1 MMLLCAFD
9 LPRETKEERKAANKY
24 RKRLVEL
31 GFAMKQFSLY
41 EREVRHIDVKNRF
54 IDILREELPDT
65 GAITLYLL
73 PNEVNDTQI
82 TILGEKSVNKTV
94 RVARIIFL

>member
-41 EREVRHIDVKNRF
+41 EREVRHIDVKK
-54 IDILREELPDT
+54 PC
-65 GAITLYLL
+65 
-73 PNEVNDTQI
+73 
-82 TILGEKSVNKTV
+82 GEQG
-94 RVARIIFL
+94 FFYECWF

>member
-24 RKRLVEL
+24 RKLVEL
-31 GFAMKQFSLY
+31 GVAMKQFSLY
-41 EREVRHIDVKNRF
+41 EREVRHIDVKNRL

>member
-41 EREVRHIDVKNRF
+41 EREVRHIDVKNRWWA
-54 IDILREELPDT
+54 RGSGCAAPARAGLPC
-65 GAITLYLL
+65 L
-73 PNEVNDTQI
+73 PP
-82 TILGEKSVNKTV
+82 LSGS
-94 RVARIIFL
+94 RSA

>member
-41 EREVRHIDVKNRF
+41 EREVRHIDVKNRL
-54 IDILREELPDT
+54 IDTIPCSRQRKNKPKFEQCEKEENRLT
-65 GAITLYLL
+65 GIKTLQVIKLL
-73 PNEVNDTQI
+73 N
-82 TILGEKSVNKTV
+82 
-94 RVARIIFL
+94 F

>member
-41 EREVRHIDVKNRF
+41 EREVRHIDVKNRL
-54 IDILREELPDT
+54 IDILREELLDT
-65 GAITLYLL
+65 GAIT
-73 PNEVNDTQI
+73 PIPITQ
-82 TILGEKSVNKTV
+82 
-94 RVARIIFL
+94 